1 MMELVQ
7 AKGNT
12 YYFDAP
18 AKAGLCVFGGSMA
31 LLVDS
36 GNDKDAGKRIL
47 HAIEG
52 KGLTLSMICNTHSH
66 ADHIGGNAYLQ
77 GKTGCDVLAM
87 GSECDFTNHP
97 LLEPSLLYSAAP
109 PKPLR
114 HKFLLAAPSVCEPL
128 TPLKLPQGF
137 SLLPLGG
144 HAPDMV
150 GIRTPDDVLFI
161 GDALASRETLDKY
174 RVGYI
179 YDVGAYLDTLARLR
193 EVKAAL
199 FIPAHAAPTE
209 DLSDLI
215 DYNIAA
221 TEAVAEDILAA
232 CGAPETHERILK
244 ALFDKY
250 GLPLNFAQFALV
262 GSTVRA
268 YLAWLLDTGRVTASF
283 ENNLLLWQRI

>member
-1 MMELVQ
+1 MMELLH
-7 AKGNT
+7 AGGDT

-18 AKAGLCVFGGSMA
+18 AKAGLCVFGGSLA

-52 KGLTLSMICNTHSH
+52 RGLTLSLICNTHSH
-66 ADHIGGNAYLQ
+66 ADHIGGNQYLQ
-77 GKTGCDVLAM
+77 GKTGCDVLAA
-87 GSECDFTNHP
+87 GVECDFTNHP
-97 LLEPSLLYSAAP
+97 VLEPSLLYSAAP

-114 HKFLLAAPSVCEPL
+114 HKFLLAGGSVAEPL
-128 TPLKLPQGF
+128 TPAKLPEGF

-150 GIRTPDDVLFI
+150 GIRTPDDVLFV
-161 GDALASRETLDKY
+161 GDAVSSRETLDKY

-193 EVKAAL
+193 TEAAAL
-199 FIPAHAAPTE
+199 FIPAHAAPTD
-209 DLSDLI
+209 DLSALI
-215 DYNIAA
+215 DCNIAA
-221 TEAVAEDILAA
+221 THAVAEDILAA
-232 CGAPETHERILK
+232 CRTPETHERILK

-250 GLPLNFAQFALV
+250 GLSLNFQQFALV

-268 YLAWLLDTGRVTASF
+268 YLAWLLDTGRVTA
-283 ENNLLLWQRI
+283 ECRDNLLLWQRV